1 MLRVK
6 MAVKW
11 IGNHVN
17 ASAKIKDIPEQI
29 AVLAQ
34 NVHAMDMVFLIRKL
48 VHVYVKFH
56 FS

>member
-1 MLRVK
+1 